1 MEEEDS
7 EEDGEDSPGLSA
19 VYDTTTT
26 IADLDNDSLGLSALY
41 DTTTTTDL
49 DNDSLGLSAL
59 YDTTTTTTDLDD
71 DDVLL
76 GITIL

>member
-41 DTTTTTDL
+41 DTTTTT
-49 DNDSLGLSAL
+49 
-59 YDTTTTTTDLDD
+59 TDLDD

-76 GITIL
+76 GITILSIRFEFES

>member
-41 DTTTTTDL
+41 DTTTTT
-49 DNDSLGLSAL
+49 
-59 YDTTTTTTDLDD
+59 TDLDD

>member
-26 IADLDNDSLGLSALY
+26 IADLDNDG
-41 DTTTTTDL
+41 
-49 DNDSLGLSAL
+49 LGLSAL